1 MGSSAALVTSLVG
14 CLAAFLGVA
23 TLPRAQ
29 DAGDVVAPPLI
40 RGGERDEVKA
50 VRLVHHVAQVRHVP
64 TRRYAAPHAAKRLIG
79 RSLRGVPSLST
90 RVRQVAHALAQGK
103 VGSGFD
109 VSSAAL
115 GSQRYVRVPAGTLR
129 SYLDRLDT
137 TDASAML
144 PVVTE
149 LADSRHSDWEYK
161 VVRTSLGTRGR

>member
-1 MGSSAALVTSLVG
+1 M
-14 CLAAFLGVA
+14 
-23 TLPRAQ
+23 
-29 DAGDVVAPPLI
+29 PPNDLLFA
-40 RGGERDEVKA
+40 RCA
-50 VRLVHHVAQVRHVP
+50 VCFRYLRL
-64 TRRYAAPHAAKRLIG
+64 Y
-79 RSLRGVPSLST
+79 
-90 RVRQVAHALAQGK
+90 VRQVAHALAQGK

-161 VVRTSLGTRGR
+161 VVRTALGARGRRRQSFV